1 MLKMAGEVAEERQNS
16 SYRYWVRETTTE
28 AAPLPVPHKLSVEDL
43 AKQQPQSASLG
54 SVWNRAGTWEE
65 RNLSTWASSRIK
77 ELLIDLGSLEFN
89 SGKANI
95 LEVSS
100 CVGEASVVT
109 VRNKKRI
116 GYSYEIGLKF
126 QGEWLIE
133 EEMKQIQ
140 GTLNVPEASFGDLED
155 MQLNVTLNTD
165 NQIPDSKRSTIIK
178 DIMSFLSPIQD
189 RLLQFEAELKER

>member
-1 MLKMAGEVAEERQNS
+1 MLKMAGEVAEERQKT

-28 AAPLPVPHKLSVEDL
+28 AAPLTVPRKLSDKDL
-43 AKQQPQSASLG
+43 AKEQPQSAPLG

-77 ELLIDLGSLEFN
+77 ELLFDLGSLEFD
-89 SGKANI
+89 SGKASI

-116 GYSYEIGLKF
+116 GYSYEIALKF

-140 GTLNVPEASFGDLED
+140 GTINVPEASYGDLED
-155 MQLNVTLNTD
+155 MQLNVSLD
-165 NQIPDSKRSTIIK
+165 ADKGIQDSKRSTIIK
-178 DIMSFLSPIQD
+178 DLTSFLSPIQN

>member
-28 AAPLPVPHKLSVEDL
+28 AAPRTVPQKLSADDL
-43 AKQQPQSASLG
+43 AKQQPQSAPLG

-65 RNLSTWASSRIK
+65 KNLSTWASSRIK
-77 ELLIDLGSLEFN
+77 ELLIDLGSEFN

-116 GYSYEIGLKF
+116 GYSYEIALKF

-140 GTLNVPEASFGDLED
+140 GTLNVPEASYGDLED

-165 NQIPDSKRSTIIK
+165 KGIPDCKRSTIIK
-178 DIMSFLSPIQD
+178 DLMSFLSPIQD

>member
-1 MLKMAGEVAEERQNS
+1 MELVWSFCLECTGSRF
-16 SYRYWVRETTTE
+16 W
-28 AAPLPVPHKLSVEDL
+28 
-43 AKQQPQSASLG
+43 ASFSILYATNELIAWFI
-54 SVWNRAGTWEE
+54 SQAGTWEE
-65 RNLSTWASSRIK
+65 KNLSTWASSRIK
-77 ELLIDLGSLEFN
+77 ELLIDLGSEFN

-116 GYSYEIGLKF
+116 GYSYEIALKF

-140 GTLNVPEASFGDLED
+140 GTLNVPEASYGDLED

-165 NQIPDSKRSTIIK
+165 KGIPDCKRSTIIK
-178 DIMSFLSPIQD
+178 DLMSFLSPIQD
-189 RLLQFEAELKER
+189 RLLQFEAELKERWLFSFLFRVVHGNWRWANPVVVL

>member
-1 MLKMAGEVAEERQNS
+1 MGV
-16 SYRYWVRETTTE
+16 
-28 AAPLPVPHKLSVEDL
+28 
-43 AKQQPQSASLG
+43 
-54 SVWNRAGTWEE
+54 
-65 RNLSTWASSRIK
+65 
-77 ELLIDLGSLEFN
+77 GSLEFN
-89 SGKANI
+89 SGKADI

-140 GTLNVPEASFGDLED
+140 GNLNVPEASFGDLED

-165 NQIPDSKRSTIIK
+165 NEIPDSKRSTIIK
-178 DIMSFLSPIQD
+178 DLMSFLSPIQD
-189 RLLQFEAELKER
+189 RLLQFETELKER